1 MFAGQYSMPDDYMD
15 SGGVSRS
22 RRETGGGGSPSA
34 NVEFIHPKM
43 RDEYEGEEEEDTEN
57 PFVWL
62 TSYARVPV
70 INHTCHHQLSSPNKR
85 FPLSFS
91 WTQSKTFVRPLKNIA
106 RPGARA

>member
-1 MFAGQYSMPDDYMD
+1 MPDDYME

-22 RRETGGGGSPSA
+22 RRETGGGGSSSA

-43 RDEYEGEEEEDTEN
+43 RDEHGDSDEDPDN

-70 INHTCHHQLSSPNKR
+70 SFETVSP
-85 FPLSFS
+85 S
-91 WTQSKTFVRPLKNIA
+91 
-106 RPGARA
+106 

>member
-1 MFAGQYSMPDDYMD
+1 MFAGQYSMPDDYME

-70 INHTCHHQLSSPNKR
+70 ISHTSCHHQLSSSNKR
-85 FPLSFS
+85 FLSVGGNPRLL
-91 WTQSKTFVRPLKNIA
+91 Q
-106 RPGARA
+106 GH